1 VSQRLGGIVP
11 PLTTPF
17 DAAGELR
24 LDAVRPQVEHM
35 IAAGV
40 HGLAVGGST
49 GEGHTLD
56 GEELVRLVA
65 AASEAAAGRV
75 PIVAGLIVDSTR
87 DAIRR
92 GRAVRGLGVAAL
104 QVTPVHYLFRPTDRA
119 MVDHF
124 AAIADATGLPIL
136 IYNVVPWTYLSPAL
150 LLRVMEEVP
159 LVVGVKQSAG
169 DLKLLA
175 DLMLGVPAGRLVLSA
190 VDALLWSSYLLGAHG
205 SIAAILTAAPH
216 ASVALWNAAR
226 AGDLTAGRSLH
237 ERLLRLW
244 NALVADNLPANC
256 KAALELQGV
265 PAGPPRAP
273 MPACEPARCAS
284 IRAALEALG
293 APLAE

>member
-1 VSQRLGGIVP
+1 MTAGLGGIVP

-17 DAAGELR
+17 TGEGELDPGA
-24 LDAVRPQVEHM
+24 LRPQVEHM

-56 GEELVRLVA
+56 RDELVRLVA
-65 AASEAAAGRV
+65 AAGEAAAGRV
-75 PIVAGLIVDSTR
+75 PVVAGIIVDSTR

-92 GRAVRGLGVAAL
+92 GKAVAGLGVAAL

-124 AAIADATGLPIL
+124 RAIADATGVPIL

-150 LLRVMEEVP
+150 LLRIMAEVP
-159 LVVGVKQSAG
+159 LVLGVKQSAG

-175 DLMLGVPAGRLVLSA
+175 DLLLGAPPGRLVMSA
-190 VDALLWSSYLLGAHG
+190 VDALLYPSYALGAHG

-216 ASVALWNAAR
+216 ASVALWEAVRAGEHAR
-226 AGDLTAGRSLH
+226 ALDLHR
-237 ERLLRLW
+237 RLLRLW
-244 NALVADNLPANC
+244 NALAADNLPANC

-265 PAGPPRAP
+265 RAGLPRAP
-273 MPACEPARCAS
+273 MPPCEPERRRA

-293 APLAE
+293 APLAA

>member
-1 VSQRLGGIVP
+1 MAVGLGGIVP

-17 DAAGELR
+17 DAAGELDLR
-24 LDAVRPQVEHM
+24 LVRPQVEFM
-35 IAAGV
+35 VAAGV

-49 GEGHTLD
+49 GEGHALE

-65 AASEAAAGRV
+65 ATVEAAAGRV
-75 PIVAGLIVDSTR
+75 PVVAGIIVDSTR

-124 AAIADATGLPIL
+124 RAIADATGVPIL

-150 LLRVMEEVP
+150 LLRIMEEVP

-175 DLMLGVPAGRLVLSA
+175 DLLLDLPPGRLVMSA
-190 VDALLWSSYLLGAHG
+190 VDALLWSSYLLGAQG
-205 SIAAILTAAPH
+205 SIAAILTAAPR
-216 ASVALWNAAR
+216 ASVALWEAAR
-226 AGDLTAGRSLH
+226 DGDLERGRDLH
-237 ERLLRLW
+237 RRLLRLW
-244 NALVADNLPANC
+244 NALLADNLPANC
-256 KAALELQGV
+256 KAALELQAV
-265 PAGPPRAP
+265 PAGLPRAP
-273 MPACEPARCAS
+273 MPSCEPARRAA
-284 IRAALEALG
+284 IAAALEGLG
-293 APLAE
+293 VPVRG